1 MQMIAEKIKE
11 KIKELTENGKISR
24 VMGWKKGLYG
34 YDSEPFVFENGDLR
48 DFTYDAF
55 SGANLCKYMIAQSR
69 NDGDGK
75 ILVLLKPCDT
85 WGFELLDKEHRI
97 KRENIYALGIP
108 CGGMVDIEKI
118 KKSGVKGITE
128 ISEKEDTLILKTMYG
143 EKEVNKKD
151 YLLDKCLVC
160 SSKEYKDCDELF
172 MTDLCGDT
180 AEYDRFEEVEKLE
193 KLSSSEKFEFWR
205 SQLEKCI
212 RCNACRNVCPA
223 CSCVKCVFDN
233 DNSGVAAKANANDF
247 EENLFHIIRAFH
259 VCGRC
264 VDCGECSRVCPQNIP
279 LHLLNRKYIK
289 DIKELYGDEDE
300 AALLTFTTE
309 DKEPSVVY
317 ERGKNNV

>member
-1 MQMIAEKIKE
+1 MQMIADKLIKKIE
-11 KIKELTENGKISR
+11 ELIENGTVKR

-34 YDSEPFVFENGDLR
+34 YDTEPWAFEKGDLK
-48 DFTYDAF
+48 DFSYDCF
-55 SGANLCKYMIAQSR
+55 SGANLCKYMIAESKK
-69 NDGDGK
+69 DGK

-85 WGFELLDKEHRI
+85 LGFELLDKEHRI
-97 KRENIYALGIP
+97 KRDNIYALGIP

-118 KKSGVKGITE
+118 KKSGVKGITAVV
-128 ISEKEDTLILKTMYG
+128 EKETTIILKTLYG
-143 EKEVNKKD
+143 ETELNKKD
-151 YLLDKCLVC
+151 FLLDKCLVC
-160 SSKEYKDCDELF
+160 SKKEYKDCDKLF
-172 MTDLCGDT
+172 ITDLCEET
-180 AEYDRFEEVEKLE
+180 AVFDRFEEVEKLE
-193 KLSSSEKFEFWR
+193 NLPSSEKFEFWR
-205 SQLEKCI
+205 SQIGKCI

-233 DNSGVAAKANANDF
+233 DNSGVASKANANEF

-264 VDCGECSRVCPQNIP
+264 ADCGECSRVCPQNIP

-300 AALLTFTTE
+300 GALLTFTTE

-317 ERGKNNV
+317 ERGNGNV